1 MLRFGCVLLLVS
13 VLPVSGAVRGS
24 LKPGLESRREYKR
37 NNAAGVCNQSSG
49 EQKSIITEAESQK
62 FTVRRVE
69 FLGLTYTRDQVVR
82 DRMTP
87 LVNEGDLFSQMN
99 LVKSLQRMSKL
110 RAIYP
115 LKMKDVF
122 LRVDRTNQEVDM
134 TICFKQRQR

>member
-1 MLRFGCVLLLVS
+1 
-13 VLPVSGAVRGS
+13 
-24 LKPGLESRREYKR
+24 
-37 NNAAGVCNQSSG
+37 VCDQSSG